1 MTGGAWAVE
10 VTDAAYSD
18 LWEAASYMRDVL
30 RSPKAAKDFVLSFEA
45 RVDDLRTFPEGR
57 PLVRDYELA
66 QKGYRWSPIGSF
78 MLFYTVDRD
87 GRKVVVERVL
97 YGARD
102 WKSLLT
108 EDDE

>member
-1 MTGGAWAVE
+1 MTDGAWAVE
-10 VTDAAYSD
+10 VTDAAYGD
-18 LWEAASYMRDVL
+18 LWEAASYTRDVL
-30 RSPKAAKDFVLSFEA
+30 RSSKAAKDFVLSFEA

-66 QKGYRWSPIGSF
+66 QKGYRWSPVGSF
-78 MLFYTVDRD
+78 MLFYAVDRD

-108 EDDE
+108 ENDE